1 MTTAWMRD
9 TDGLPKTV
17 LSSAGKQSGFTYIGL
32 LFLVVIVTFALSG
45 VATVWH
51 TMAQREREAE
61 LLFIG
66 EQFSQAIESYY
77 RWSPGG
83 PQLPRSLNDLL
94 RDDRFPMARRHL
106 RRIYRDPM
114 TGSTDWGLVMEAD
127 RIAGVHS
134 LSKRKPIR
142 VAGFD
147 RREFEEAESYE
158 DWQFVYSRAR
168 KRRPNV
174 AAESTEPA
182 ESGTVPAIGMRNRP
196 FDGDRDRDAVK
207 PLATP

>member
-1 MTTAWMRD
+1 MTTVMMGYP
-9 TDGLPKTV
+9 DGLPKTV
-17 LSSAGKQSGFTYIGL
+17 LSSAGTQSGFTYIGL
-32 LFLVVIVTFALSG
+32 LFLVAIVTFALSG

-83 PQLPRSLNDLL
+83 PQLPRSLDDLL
-94 RDDRFPMARRHL
+94 RDDRFPMVRRHL

-114 TGSTDWGLVMEAD
+114 TGSTDWGLVMEGD

-158 DWQFVYSRAR
+158 DWRFVYSRAR
-168 KRRPNV
+168 QSRRNV
-174 AAESTEPA
+174 ATESAESAGISALP
-182 ESGTVPAIGMRNRP
+182 VIRMRNRP
-196 FDGDRDRDAVK
+196 FDSARHRDAVT
-207 PLATP
+207 PQATP